1 MIDSPNKD
9 SAENDSSSLRESL
22 EHAKRIARIG
32 GLRLYRFSLTTTAR
46 AVSAPRA
53 TPAALAPVLQGV
65 ATRTYKKFV
74 ADDGWP
80 IASHIALSTLT
91 SIFSFLIFVV
101 GLAGFFGNRDIA
113 QQAARLLLE
122 AWPQSIAG
130 PLTVEINNVI
140 TRPHGGL
147 LGLGAM
153 LSLFFASSSIEA
165 FRISLDRAY
174 DLKDERSWWQL
185 RLQSILF
192 VGLGAVTLI
201 VFGALIISVQFH
213 WSIAQSL
220 GWPVLAPLE
229 YLGTTLHFVLSTAI
243 LFVTLVIL
251 HKFLPSGRRS
261 VRMIAPGVV
270 LTLTLW
276 MAFGI
281 GFGVFIS
288 GFNANYIST
297 YAGLASIIIILV
309 FLYSLGAIFMFG
321 AELNRILAKRRDYEA
336 VNRRLRDRG

>member
-1 MIDSPNKD
+1 MIALHCGKASNTRNA
-9 SAENDSSSLRESL
+9 SREFG
-22 EHAKRIARIG
+22 A
-32 GLRLYRFSLTTTAR
+32 LRLYRLSLTTTAR

-165 FRISLDRAY
+165 LRIGLDRAY

-185 RLQSILF
+185 RLQSILLCRT
-192 VGLGAVTLI
+192 GRCGADSFRHAYHIRAVSLVDRAITR
-201 VFGALIISVQFH
+201 VASFG
-213 WSIAQSL
+213 
-220 GWPVLAPLE
+220 
-229 YLGTTLHFVLSTAI
+229 TA
-243 LFVTLVIL
+243 
-251 HKFLPSGRRS
+251 
-261 VRMIAPGVV
+261 
-270 LTLTLW
+270 
-276 MAFGI
+276 
-281 GFGVFIS
+281 
-288 GFNANYIST
+288 
-297 YAGLASIIIILV
+297 
-309 FLYSLGAIFMFG
+309 
-321 AELNRILAKRRDYEA
+321 
-336 VNRRLRDRG
+336 